1 MFSIKATKSII
12 LVMRGMEQGRPSILD
27 FKGGRKGCTTPP
39 MRPFHPA
46 EPGPKAGRLS
56 RGPGRCPL
64 CPAASLA
71 SAGTQATCPFFH
83 PFYKYL
89 LSSSHCREGRMGRRC
104 QEGNQTRQE
113 RRPRG
118 VRRGREAVRR
128 EPRHEVKPPPTE
140 LMDQAP
146 WTPNTRTLLWLPLP
160 ADTPTCTPLTL
171 TSRPCQLGVPSLLA
185 SEQLV
190 SLTGSIL
197 QWEPESPTHSSPH
210 RPTNQS
216 QRPRSLATASPP
228 IPATFSIPI
237 APHKLRPPSSFSWIL
252 TTAS

>member
-27 FKGGRKGCTTPP
+27 IKGGRTGCTTPP

-71 SAGTQATCPFFH
+71 SAGTQATCPCFP

-113 RRPRG
+113 RGTQR
-118 VRRGREAVRR
+118 VRRGREAVSRERR
-128 EPRHEVKPPPTE
+128 LEVKPPPTE
-140 LMDQAP
+140 LRDRSPGHPTHHSA
-146 WTPNTRTLLWLPLP
+146 LAASP

-171 TSRPCQLGVPSLLA
+171 TSRPCQLGVPGLLA
-185 SEQLV
+185 SEQPV

-197 QWEPESPTHSSPH
+197 QWEPESPTHCSPH

-216 QRPRSLATASPP
+216 QRPRSLATASPA
-228 IPATFSIPI
+228 IPAAFSILT
-237 APHKLRPPSSFSWIL
+237 APHKLRPPSSFSWVL